1 MSDEEIAFASH
12 NRSRR
17 REPLQGVSMKPII
30 AAVVVASFTLTV
42 AQTAAATEA
51 LAKSNGCLNCHAV
64 EGKKVGPAF
73 KDIAAKHKKD
83 AKAAD
88 ELTAKLKS
96 GKGHPA
102 VKASDDDL
110 KSIVAWILAM

>member
-1 MSDEEIAFASH
+1 
-12 NRSRR
+12 
-17 REPLQGVSMKPII
+17 
-30 AAVVVASFTLTV
+30 
-42 AQTAAATEA
+42 
-51 LAKSNGCLNCHAV
+51 V

-83 AKAAD
+83 AKAAA